1 MWEVPSSLES
11 EHTLLC
17 LAQGRDHLGMELS
30 QGQDRFPQPLPIY
43 YPHLLQGSPGRTGGC
58 FGGDHSLDWNPGL
71 DSVFTSEGRDGQSC
85 VKSLFFFFYLLLDHL
100 EQVTQPLGSYLLS
113 KYTITFAQATHLQ
126 GRLQVGVDLGLTMDI
141 PRPRVGR

>member
-1 MWEVPSSLES
+1 MGRAVSSP
-11 EHTLLC
+11 
-17 LAQGRDHLGMELS
+17 
-30 QGQDRFPQPLPIY
+30 F
-43 YPHLLQGSPGRTGGC
+43 
-58 FGGDHSLDWNPGL
+58 
-71 DSVFTSEGRDGQSC
+71 
-85 VKSLFFFFYLLLDHL
+85 FFFFYLLLDHL